1 MRTVSS
7 GRNISLTY
15 GITRWHGAHVGAL
28 FNGVFFFLKC
38 DGCGSEME
46 RAIMVEISGSAASE
60 FESLLVIA
68 RPPDSDEVI
77 TGMIVARY
85 FKTSLG
91 LEHNANITRQ
101 APSCIGMLG

>member
-1 MRTVSS
+1 
-7 GRNISLTY
+7 
-15 GITRWHGAHVGAL
+15 
-28 FNGVFFFLKC
+28 
-38 DGCGSEME
+38 ME
-46 RAIMVEISGSAASE
+46 RAITVEISGSAASE
-60 FESLLVIA
+60 FESLLIIA